1 MQASTDS
8 LDTMVKVDAT
18 PSNKKDVKALDDSTP
33 TNNPAIDE
41 SVNFSKIPY
50 VLEVRQED
58 NLSIDIIKMYQDLL
72 PSKDSYDKRV
82 KFVDRIEHLL
92 NEEWPDH
99 DIKANVFGSSV
110 NDLGTSSS
118 DVDLCIT
125 TAWNGLRNVRLLAKL
140 FRKCGMQHVVCV
152 PRAKV
157 PIVRLFD
164 PELQLSCDINVNN
177 TLALQNTKMIK
188 TYVALDSRVRPLI
201 MTIKHWTKQR
211 QLNDAANGGT
221 LSSYT
226 WTCMII
232 NFLQQ
237 RQPPILPVLHEIEH
251 EGKNEDYFFDNV
263 EKLKDFG
270 LANKESLGGLL
281 FAFFRRFAIEFDY
294 DDQVVS
300 VRHGRY
306 LSKKEKGWD
315 TGRNK
320 MSLCV
325 EEPFNVGRNLGNSAD
340 ITSVHGLR
348 CEFQR
353 FLDLLF
359 AGDDLESISNL
370 YQAVVTSTTSVTD
383 IPFSSSSLDSS
394 VLSLTL
400 PSENRNSSFFLPI
413 HPHTSYAPSVPTR
426 HPYDRRRS
434 MVDGICSYPSHNICD
449 SYTNTRFPSY
459 TCRAPPI
466 SKQHSL
472 ISSNTFHPRFSS
484 PQALDSI
491 LRVRNT
497 RHGSHPL
504 PPVPSTLLSMLDIS
518 VDHGPDQ
525 SVDRIFARYQRKEQ
539 APTAQQQHQYNRH
552 PHVSKQHMTDEK
564 SFKKTGGNAHRRKGA
579 SNHNSVNNAGHGN
592 SSHYHQ
598 DRKPRRKS
606 SGMEWPAIS
615 NSISTTATLPS
626 SDAFPQPSW
635 SSEQPQR
642 LRRWS
647 TTKQQ
652 QTEAAASSEPKK
664 RTLAEIVKVHTPLPP
679 PPSTKP
685 KPQFPA
691 LSMNTSSKKSNG
703 KSSNRRQKSTNGNSK
718 PNSQGYSNNSNS
730 SNSSN
735 KQKKKNINIKPRA

>member
-1 MQASTDS
+1 MQASTNS
-8 LDTMVKVDAT
+8 LDTMVKVDTT
-18 PSNKKDVKALDDSTP
+18 PSNKRDTKGLDDSSINDP
-33 TNNPAIDE
+33 SANSPAFDE
-41 SVNFSKIPY
+41 SKDFSKPPF
-50 VLEVRQED
+50 VLESQQED
-58 NLSIDIIKMYQDLL
+58 NLSIDIIKLYQNLL
-72 PSKDSYDKRV
+72 PSKDSYDKRI
-82 KFVDRIEHLL
+82 KFVNRVEHLL

-125 TAWNGLRNVRLLAKL
+125 TAWNGLKNVRLLAKL

-164 PELQLSCDINVNN
+164 PGLQLSCDINVNN

-211 QLNDAANGGT
+211 LLNDAANGGT

-251 EGKNEDYFFDNV
+251 EGKTEDYFFSDV
-263 EKLKDFG
+263 EKLRDFG

-300 VRHGRY
+300 VRQGRY

-325 EEPFNVGRNLGNSAD
+325 EEPFNVSRNLGNSAD
-340 ITSVHGLR
+340 VASVHGLR
-348 CEFQR
+348 REFQR
-353 FLDLLF
+353 FLDLLL
-359 AGDDLESISNL
+359 AGDDLELICSL
-370 YQAVVTSTTSVTD
+370 YQPVVANATNATD
-383 IPFSSSSLDSS
+383 IPISSSSLDSG

-400 PSENRNSSFFLPI
+400 PAENRTSSFFLPI
-413 HPHTSYAPSVPTR
+413 HPHANYAPLVPTR
-426 HPYDRRRS
+426 HPYDRRKS
-434 MVDGICSYPSHNICD
+434 MVDGICSYPSHILSD
-449 SYTNTRFPSY
+449 SYSNTHFPLY
-459 TCRAPPI
+459 TCRAPLV
-466 SKQHSL
+466 SKPPQFSL
-472 ISSNTFHPRFSS
+472 NTFHPRFSS

-504 PPVPSTLLSMLDIS
+504 PPVPSTLLSVLNIS
-518 VDHGPDQ
+518 ANHGKDQ
-525 SVDRIFARYQRKEQ
+525 SVDRIFARYQRKRQ
-539 APTAQQQHQYNRH
+539 AFTTQQQKSYSHH
-552 PHVSKQHMTDEK
+552 PHTSTHHATDRKSSKK
-564 SFKKTGGNAHRRKGA
+564 LVGNSYQRKNA
-579 SNHNSVNNAGHGN
+579 KDNNSVNNAGNGN
-592 SSHYHQ
+592 SSHHYQ
-598 DRKPRRKS
+598 ERKPRRRS
-606 SGMEWPAIS
+606 SGLEWPAIS
-615 NSISTTATLPS
+615 ASISTTATLPS
-626 SDAFPQPSW
+626 PDAFPQPSW

-652 QTEAAASSEPKK
+652 QIETAISSEPKRK
-664 RTLAEIVKVHTPLPP
+664 TLAEIVKVHTPPP
-679 PPSTKP
+679 PPAKP
-685 KPQFPA
+685 KPQSPA
-691 LSMNTSSKKSNG
+691 ASMSMSSNKSHG
-703 KSSNRRQKSTNGNSK
+703 KSSNRRQKNTNGNSRL
-718 PNSQGYSNNSNS
+718 NSQVYGNGNN
-730 SNSSN
+730 
-735 KQKKKNINIKPRA
+735 KPKKKNISIRP